1 MERWNA
7 MMLPDKSYNKMFD
20 EIYIRNSI
28 EYNPTRFIHNDEEES
43 EEEEVDDEYD
53 EELE

>member
-1 MERWNA
+1 MERQNA
-7 MMLPDKSYNKMFD
+7 MRLPDKSYNN

-28 EYNPTRFIHNDEEES
+28 DYNPTRFFHNDEEES

-53 EELE
+53 EEL